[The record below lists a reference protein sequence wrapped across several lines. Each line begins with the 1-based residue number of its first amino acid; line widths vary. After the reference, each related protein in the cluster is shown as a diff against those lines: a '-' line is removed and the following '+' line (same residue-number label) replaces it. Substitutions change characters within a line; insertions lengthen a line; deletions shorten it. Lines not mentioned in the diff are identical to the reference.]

1 LQDAVGEGAA
11 RRFAVW
17 SAMPTDVL
25 PESAWPP
32 MPAPQRETLQRVLA
46 ALASNPEVLGVAA
59 GGSFAARTMDA
70 FSDLDLLVVAD
81 PAAWPAILDRRRAI
95 AASAGALLA
104 AFTGE
109 HVREPR
115 LLICL
120 YGPPLVHVDLKF
132 LTPSQL
138 GERVED
144 PVVLLDRTGAVRQ
157 GLEGGRALYPQPDL
171 QWIEDRFWV
180 WIHYAATKLG
190 RGELFEVLDVCGHLR
205 TQVLGPLLLA
215 GAGAQPNGVRRIEAA
230 VPAAIE
236 RLRATVAPYDAPGGA
251 AALHA
256 AIREYRAL
264 RDGGQPVERRNAVE
278 AAAVTYLTE
287 VAAEVERQADC
298 DTGRPGS
305 RE

>member
-1 LQDAVGEGAA
+1 
-11 RRFAVW
+11 
-17 SAMPTDVL
+17 
-25 PESAWPP
+25 
-32 MPAPQRETLQRVLA
+32 
-46 ALASNPEVLGVAA
+46 
-59 GGSFAARTMDA
+59 MDA
-70 FSDLDLLVVAD
+70 YSDLDLLVVAD

-95 AASAGALLA
+95 AAGAGSLLA

-109 HVREPR
+109 HVGEPR

-132 LTPSQL
+132 VTPPQL
-138 GERVED
+138 GVRVED
-144 PVVLLDRTGAVRQ
+144 PVVLLDRAGAVRRA
-157 GLEGGRALYPQPDL
+157 LEGGRALYPQPDP

-205 TQVLGPLLLA
+205 RQVLGPLLLA
-215 GAGAQPNGVRRIEAA
+215 GAGAQPNGVRRIEVA
-230 VPAAIE
+230 VPDSVD
-236 RLRATVAPYDAPGGA
+236 RLRATVAAYDALGAA

-264 RDGGQPVERRNAVE
+264 RDAGDPVERRRDAE
-278 AAAVTYLTE
+278 AAAVAYLAE
-287 VAAEVERQADC
+287 VAAGVDGQGDC
-298 DTGRPGS
+298 DTGRTGS